1 MSNQIST
8 MLTIVI
14 LMIAAILTS
23 ALTASIVLVFTISK
37 LTHNNNNGN
46 QSITISLAVLCDCGR
61 PAISL

>member
-14 LMIAAILTS
+14 LMIAANLTS
-23 ALTASIVLVFTISK
+23 ALAASIVLVFTIGK
-37 LTHNNNNGN
+37 LTNNNNNGN
-46 QSITISLAVLCDCGR
+46 QSITISLAVLCDCGC